1 MADEKENEEEQQE
14 EPEKAPSGK
23 KKAMLLVGGAV
34 AVPALAFVLALMAVP
49 GEKKIPKYLTGLVG
63 PLTETKIQV
72 NLGNQMERFFVFEH
86 NVVYEAYEDTYYANR
101 TSDPLYVAY
110 LTDALIGL
118 AASKSPDQVYELA
131 YESAF
136 REEIKGVVE
145 PLLFPVHVGHGATPM
160 EMDVESGLKP
170 GQSSLLATFRGPFY
184 EHVIRIDD
192 DKREIQLDQGP
203 VVKYEGDERD
213 LVLYSEDEETVYV
226 DVSEVVDG
234 FRGEVQTGVM
244 GRVLQILKKD
254 TLIQ

>member
-1 MADEKENEEEQQE
+1 MAEEQENEEEPKDESEQT
-14 EPEKAPSGK
+14 PSPK
-23 KKAMLLVGGAV
+23 KKALLLVGGAV
-34 AVPALAFVLALMAVP
+34 AVPALAFALALMAVP
-49 GEKKIPKYLTGLVG
+49 GERKVPKYLTGLVG
-63 PLTETKIQV
+63 PLTEAKIQV

-86 NVVYEAYEDTYYANR
+86 NVVYEAYEDTYYGNR

-118 AASKSPDQVYELA
+118 AASKSPDQVYEIA

-136 REEIKGVVE
+136 REEIKNVVE
-145 PLLFPVHVGHGATPM
+145 PLLFPVHVGHGSALTETDP
-160 EMDVESGLKP
+160 ESGLKP
-170 GQSSLLATFRGPFY
+170 GLSWLLATFRGPFY

-213 LVLYSEDEETVYV
+213 LVLYSENEETVYV